1 MATVESRDLALKD
14 GRQLSTPLQH
24 ASPLPSHSPNVLE
37 VDLFDILRSIWRRR
51 WTVIATMLVGAMI
64 AFVAAML
71 WPTRYS
77 SSTRV
82 MLESR
87 HTNVVDSGSVV
98 SDLEPT
104 DEVIETEIEIIL
116 SRSVRE
122 LAALR
127 ANLPLLLE
135 RRAAGRDEQVIDRLT
150 RWWWELAV
158 PELQE
163 RLPAELTRWL
173 PEREPQAPKTLD
185 DAVEYLYDHLEAR
198 QVGNTSVISIAVR
211 DANPDDAAHL
221 ANIVANEYM
230 ANQIAWKRSATSG
243 ANSWLSARIDEL
255 ESELSS
261 KRAELEQLRGAT
273 GYLGVGTASLVDQ
286 GQTLI
291 NQRFLEARTERIR
304 LQTEIA
310 SLRRALNERGP
321 EDVASMLDSPIISQL
336 RLDVN
341 NANQR
346 LAELNQVYGP
356 KHPLRL
362 DAEAQLERALSDITR
377 EAEKE
382 LASKRTSLA
391 AASAEENQLEQ
402 TLAEQS
408 EKGRE
413 LGSQRTTVAALESE
427 IATMQDLLDN
437 YLTRYKETLEQQSI
451 IRADA
456 RVISAAV
463 APDYPDPPSRKL
475 ILLGGLLASGLV
487 GIVLAY
493 VREAM
498 DRTVRSISVAE
509 QVLQVPVV
517 GALPKLTGGFRQQ
530 SPAEYILEKPT
541 STYAESIRN
550 LMTAMGVTASSNG
563 SNCILVTS
571 AIPGEGKS
579 STAAAIGR
587 LMQRAG
593 HSVALVE
600 CDLRRPSLARTLKCL
615 PNMGLTQ
622 LIEGRAAEYEVVQ
635 RDAASGMTFVGAGGQ
650 SENSLFL
657 LQSPK
662 LRQLVTWL
670 GTTHDLIILD
680 SPPVVPLPDAQILT
694 DLADSTLYLCRWGS
708 TLRSTTAAG
717 VRMLIR
723 KGGTPVYAALSQ
735 VDRRQ
740 SKGYDVAYSDA
751 GYGQYYRD

>member
-1 MATVESRDLALKD
+1 MATIESREIALND
-14 GRQLSTPLQH
+14 GRQLSTPRPAPVSAPTQ
-24 ASPLPSHSPNVLE
+24 NVLE
-37 VDLFDILRSIWRRR
+37 VDLFDILRAIWRRR
-51 WTVIATMLVGAMI
+51 WTVVATMLIGGML

-71 WPTRYS
+71 WPTTYS

-87 HTNVVDSGSVV
+87 QTRVVDSSSVL
-98 SDLEPT
+98 SDLDPT
-104 DEVIETEIEIIL
+104 DEVIETEIEVIL

-135 RRAAGRDEQVIDRLT
+135 RRAAGRDEQVIERLQ
-150 RWWWELAV
+150 RWWWELAL
-158 PELQE
+158 PQLHE
-163 RLPAELTRWL
+163 RLPQTLAQWL
-173 PEREPQAPKTLD
+173 PEREPQAAKTLD
-185 DAVEYLYDHLEAR
+185 DAVAYLYDHLTAR
-198 QVGNTSVISIAVR
+198 QVGNTSVISISVT

-243 ANSWLSARIDEL
+243 ANSWLSARIGEL

-261 KRAELEQLRGAT
+261 KRAEFEKLRGAS
-273 GYLGVGTASLVDQ
+273 GYLGSGTASLVDQ

-291 NQRFLEARTERIR
+291 NERLLEARANRIR
-304 LQTEIA
+304 LQTEVA
-310 SLRRALNERGP
+310 SLRRALEENGP
-321 EDVASMLDSPIISQL
+321 EAAATMLSSPIIAQL

-362 DAEAQLERALSDITR
+362 DAEAQLDRALSDITR

-382 LASKRTSLA
+382 IASRRTALA
-391 AASAEENQLEQ
+391 AASSEEAQLGQ
-402 TLAEQS
+402 TLDQQS
-408 EKGRE
+408 ERGRE

-427 IATMQDLLDN
+427 IATMQNLLDN

-475 ILLGGLLASGLV
+475 ILLGGLFVSGLV
-487 GIVLAY
+487 GIVIAFT
-493 VREAM
+493 REAM
-498 DRTVRSISVAE
+498 DRTVRSASMAE

-517 GALPKLTGGFRQQ
+517 ASLPRLSSGFRQQ
-530 SPAEYILEKPT
+530 APAEYVLERPT
-541 STYAESIRN
+541 SAYAEAIRN
-550 LMTAMGVTASSNG
+550 LMTGMGVTASSEG
-563 SNCILVTS
+563 STSILVTS

-579 STAAAIGR
+579 STAAAMGR

-600 CDLRRPSLARTLKCL
+600 CDLRRPSLAAMLKCL
-615 PNMGLTQ
+615 PNVGLTQ
-622 LIEGRAAEYEVVQ
+622 LIEGRAAEYEIVQ
-635 RDAASGMTFVGAGGQ
+635 RDSASGMTFIAAGGQ

-662 LRQLVTWL
+662 LRQLLTWL

-680 SPPVVPLPDAQILT
+680 SPPVVPLPDAQVLT
-694 DLADSTLYLCRWGS
+694 DLVDSTLFLCRWGS
-708 TLRSTTAAG
+708 TQRSTSAAG

-723 KGGTPVYAALSQ
+723 KGGTPVFGALSQ
-735 VDRRQ
+735 VDRRR
-740 SKGYDVAYSDA
+740 SKGYDLTYSDA
-751 GYGQYYRD
+751 GYGHYYRD